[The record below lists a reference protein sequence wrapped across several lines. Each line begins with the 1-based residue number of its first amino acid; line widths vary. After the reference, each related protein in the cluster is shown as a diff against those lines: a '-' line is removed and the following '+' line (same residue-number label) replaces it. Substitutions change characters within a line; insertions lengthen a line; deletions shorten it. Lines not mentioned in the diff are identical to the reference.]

1 MKKEYTQEEQD
12 AAWRRYKRI
21 KILAPIVV
29 FSLTGLYFLGKSLVE
44 SYQQNKAKARTE
56 LRIKELIQSPT
67 DNSYFVLMNKYQ
79 DIGLKVV
86 STSRDSVSCQV
97 CFSPNE
103 KFSGK
108 IMDIYNACQNSS
120 KQVSIA
126 KADLLNGICNTPES
140 KGGYCQKIPTL
151 HADAPFKVRSGFN
164 FNGVALKVSMG
175 WNINETT
182 EKEITLVNE
191 GLPITI
197 KEIRSSNGEIKQLSK
212 PLPAQINSNSRI
224 SMVVPI
230 KRGWLPNRSYNR
242 YHPHDF
248 DILIESQKN
257 GEELYRVTFADENRR
272 VNSTHLINQ

>member
-12 AAWRRYKRI
+12 AAWRRYKLI

-29 FSLTGLYFLGKSLVE
+29 VSIAGLYFLGKSLLKN
-44 SYQQNKAKARTE
+44 YQQKKSKERTE
-56 LRIKELIQSPT
+56 LRLKELIQSPT

-79 DIGLKVV
+79 DVGLKVI

-97 CFSPNE
+97 CLSPSE
-103 KFSGK
+103 KFSWK

-120 KQVSIA
+120 KQVTIA
-126 KADLLNGICNTPES
+126 KTDLLNGMCNSAES
-140 KGGYCQKIPTL
+140 KGGYCQKIPVL
-151 HADAPFKVRSGFN
+151 HAEAPFKVRSGFN

-175 WNINETT
+175 WNINETK

-191 GLPITI
+191 GLPVKI

-212 PLPAQINSNSRI
+212 TLPAQINSNSRM

-230 KRGWLPNRSYNR
+230 KRGWLPNRNYNR

-248 DILIESQKN
+248 EILVETPHN
-257 GEELYRVTFADENRR
+257 GEELYRVTFADGNLR
-272 VNSTHLINQ
+272 VNSSHLIN